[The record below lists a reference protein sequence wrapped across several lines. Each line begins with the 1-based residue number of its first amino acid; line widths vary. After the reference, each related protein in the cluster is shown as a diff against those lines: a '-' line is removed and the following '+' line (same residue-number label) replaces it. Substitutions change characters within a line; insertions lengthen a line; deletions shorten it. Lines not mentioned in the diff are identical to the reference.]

1 MQTGDEAMRSLGL
14 EFADAQ
20 WSDAPPNGITVQ
32 SRWWIDDLYTVCM
45 LQMQA
50 YRATG
55 DSRYADRAAEQ
66 LAAYLPKLQQENGL
80 FHHGPDAE
88 IFWGRGNGWVAAVM
102 AEVLRSL
109 PPGHPLFATIDESYD
124 RMMETLLRFQS
135 DNGMWRQVVDYPWS
149 WAESSATAMFAYAMA
164 AGLDAGLLEGNRY
177 QAAVDRA
184 WTALAA
190 HLDRAGNLREVC
202 VGTGKENDLE
212 FYLKRPR
219 VDGDLHGQAP
229 FLWLAAELLP
239 ENE

>member
-1 MQTGDEAMRSLGL
+1 
-14 EFADAQ
+14 
-20 WSDAPPNGITVQ
+20 
-32 SRWWIDDLYTVCM
+32 
-45 LQMQA
+45 
-50 YRATG
+50 
-55 DSRYADRAAEQ
+55 
-66 LAAYLPKLQQENGL
+66 
-80 FHHGPDAE
+80 
-88 IFWGRGNGWVAAVM
+88 
-102 AEVLRSL
+102 
-109 PPGHPLFATIDESYD
+109 
-124 RMMETLLRFQS
+124 
-135 DNGMWRQVVDYPWS
+135 
-149 WAESSATAMFAYAMA
+149 MFAYAMA

-190 HLDRAGNLREVC
+190 HLGRAGNLREVC